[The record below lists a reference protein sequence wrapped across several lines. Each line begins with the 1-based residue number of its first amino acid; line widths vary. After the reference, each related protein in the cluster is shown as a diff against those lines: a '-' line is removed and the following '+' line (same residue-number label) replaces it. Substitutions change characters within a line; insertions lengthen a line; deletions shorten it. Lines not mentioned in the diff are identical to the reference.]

1 VSGTIGARIG
11 SILVGTATA
20 IIIVTIA
27 IVPFLTPPWLA
38 FEQGR
43 AQATAWTGYS
53 EADLATVTNA
63 IVADLVVGPPDFDVE
78 LGGTPVLNER
88 ERSHMR
94 DVRTVFLGLWILAA
108 ASLLV
113 LAVAVA
119 RADRAHAWRAVSR
132 GAATLAVGVVAIGV
146 VALVAFDV
154 LFELFHRVFFAG
166 GTYTFDPG
174 EERLVQLFPFQFW
187 QETAMAVGA
196 VIVVLCAIVW
206 RVATTRQRVGRQ
218 HAAPVHEPAR
228 AATEGA

>member
-1 VSGTIGARIG
+1 M
-11 SILVGTATA
+11 ATA
-20 IIIVTIA
+20 IVIVTIA

-53 EADLATVTNA
+53 EADLATMTNA
-63 IVADLVVGPPDFDVE
+63 IVADLVVGPAHFDVE
-78 LGGTPVLNER
+78 LGGAPVLNER

-94 DVRTVFLGLWILAA
+94 DVRTVFLGLWALAA

-113 LAVAVA
+113 LAVAA
-119 RADRAHAWRAVSR
+119 LRADRTRAWRAVSR
-132 GAATLAVGVVAIGV
+132 GAATLAVGVIAIGV
-146 VALVAFDV
+146 VALVAFDA
-154 LFELFHRVFFAG
+154 LFELFHRIFFAG

-206 RVATTRQRVGRQ
+206 RVAAARGRADRTRLTAVR
-218 HAAPVHEPAR
+218 EPAR